1 MPFCVRLETKFL
13 YLKKPVTLGSR
24 FDDWE
29 VCWVGGWSKRRFGF
43 VVMLVRVI
51 PKRTIRNLRLVPSS
65 R

>member
-1 MPFCVRLETKFL
+1 MPLRVRLETKFL

-29 VCWVGGWSKRRFGF
+29 VCWVGGWSKRRFAF

-51 PKRTIRNLRLVPSS
+51 PKRTIRNLGLVPSS